1 MAQRAIRALPGR
13 SSKRRNIAGFRGI
26 AGGEGRRGGGRSD
39 RYGPRG
45 GKRRCFTFTLGD
57 KGTPEA
63 RRANRHP
70 MEGPGAQRCPRSPG
84 WLRWERA
91 GGTEPTAGSRCSGCW
106 VQSSHPHPRPRP
118 RPHPRPHPFP
128 QIHPPSDSFPSHLH
142 CQGLK
147 PAGIS
152 ISGGSYCAVI
162 KQQLIANRVL
172 LCLGLMRGE
181 KINLVTTN

>member
-106 VQSSHPHPRPRP
+106 VQSSHPHPRPCPRP
-118 RPHPRPHPFP
+118 RPHPDLHPYPRTPNPVSPSPYPHSR
-128 QIHPPSDSFPSHLH
+128 IASTSS
-142 CQGLK
+142 
-147 PAGIS
+147 PAATFGAS
-152 ISGGSYCAVI
+152 PNT
-162 KQQLIANRVL
+162 LPL
-172 LCLGLMRGE
+172 LLRSS
-181 KINLVTTN
+181 